1 MENPIQL
8 LISLPFRLAITV
20 FSSPVVLIAFVVLL
34 FYWGR
39 RRRVARVLTLII
51 AIASTALAGLF
62 LYLGF
67 DMRWSTDGPGLL
79 LVFIGLGGFGILG
92 VATWVMWVV
101 ARRASRAAGQ

>member
-1 MENPIQL
+1 MGDPMQL

-51 AIASTALAGLF
+51 AVASTALAGFF

-67 DMRWSTDGPGLL
+67 EMRWSTDGPGLL
-79 LVFIGLGGFGILG
+79 LVFIGLGGFGLLAI
-92 VATWVMWVV
+92 ATWIMWVV
-101 ARRASRAAGQ
+101 ARRSARALAK

>member
-1 MENPIQL
+1 MDPIEL

-20 FSSPVVLIAFVVLL
+20 FSSPVVLIAFLALL

-39 RRRVARVLTLII
+39 RRRVARVLTLFV

-79 LVFIGLGGFGILG
+79 LIFLGLGGFGTLAI
-92 VATWVMWVV
+92 VTWAMWVMLV
-101 ARRASRAAGQ
+101 RRSSRAPAT